1 MKKFKILYGLL
12 ISAAVLLFGA
22 MCATVA
28 YSYCDMFWGIKYEC
42 FSAPAS
48 VAFIY
53 AVPFAA
59 VIALI
64 LISAAFVRK
73 KALKKP

>member
-1 MKKFKILYGLL
+1 MKKLRVLYGLL

-22 MCATVA
+22 MCATV
-28 YSYCDMFWGIKYEC
+28 SYNYCNMLWGIKYEC
-42 FSAPAS
+42 FSAPAY

-59 VIALI
+59 VITLI

-73 KALKKP
+73 KL